1 MSIDVTKPLYLDGER
16 VYLVGNGTR
25 HTGES
30 NEDFWA
36 RMWLK
41 PDGYINVSK
50 LKYNGPNS
58 QGAGSTFYRENGR
71 VCTISQLKGTLSNSP
86 KDNDM
91 VDFTKALTVGNKDA
105 KIIHTFDNGNIAVV
119 VDGRQSI
126 YTYDNR
132 GRYLSGDQYGL
143 GAVTLKNK
151 VEVTTRYVNVYPEGT
166 AMGSKIYMYNTA
178 EGAKSGLG
186 GSRERGTGFTVKQ
199 TLHDGKVVSTEIVD
213 G

>member
-1 MSIDVTKPLYLDGER
+1 
-16 VYLVGNGTR
+16 
-25 HTGES
+25 
-30 NEDFWA
+30 
-36 RMWLK
+36 
-41 PDGYINVSK
+41 
-50 LKYNGPNS
+50 
-58 QGAGSTFYRENGR
+58 
-71 VCTISQLKGTLSNSP
+71 
-86 KDNDM
+86 M

>member
-151 VEVTTRYVNVYPEGT
+151 VEVTTRYLNVYPDNYSVYKY
-166 AMGSKIYMYNTA
+166 GSVSQANA
-178 EGAKSGLG
+178 GLG
-186 GSRERGTGFTVKQ
+186 QSRERGYGFMVKQ

>member
-16 VYLVGNGTR
+16 VYLVGPECR
-25 HTGES
+25 DSGETAES
-30 NEDFWA
+30 FWA
-36 RMWLK
+36 RQWEFG
-41 PDGYINVSK
+41 GYINVSK
-50 LKYNGPNS
+50 YPYSGAYRNQPDNS
-58 QGAGSTFYRENGR
+58 SYYKATSKFYKNDKL
-71 VCTISQLKGTLSNSP
+71 QGTLSNSP

-151 VEVTTRYVNVYPEGT
+151 VEVTTRYLNVYPDNYSVYKY
-166 AMGSKIYMYNTA
+166 GSVSQANA
-178 EGAKSGLG
+178 GLG
-186 GSRERGTGFTVKQ
+186 QSRERGYGFMVKQ
-199 TLHDGKVVSTEIVD
+199 TLHDGKVVSTEIVN